1 MGKGV
6 KMGYGMEDGDGGD
19 EGEGYDVAS
28 YMSRMCRDSLHD
40 RYDGCLT

>member
-6 KMGYGMEDGDGGD
+6 KMEYGMEDGDGDD

-28 YMSRMCRDSLHD
+28 YMS
-40 RYDGCLT
+40 